1 MSEAT
6 GEAVTAE
13 QPEQAACQSPPPAA
27 MPAKQEPDPR
37 ARLHELANELVR
49 SHNRRLIVEYLRL
62 RRALR

>member
-6 GEAVTAE
+6 CEAVATE
-13 QPEQAACQSPPPAA
+13 QPAGTACQSPPPAA
-27 MPAKQEPDPR
+27 MPAKQEPDPLT
-37 ARLHELANELVR
+37 RLHELANELVR